1 MELQNKVALITG
13 GRRIGATLAADL
25 ARQGVDVGLSCH
37 RSADAMEA
45 AAVQVREIGRRALV
59 SKANIAEPTEVR
71 QLVADTVRA
80 FGRLDILINM
90 ASVYRQCSFD
100 NLTTDEWNGPMR
112 VDLAG
117 AYECAQAAV
126 PHMRRVGGGHI
137 ICFSDWTAASGRPR
151 YKGYV
156 PYYVAKRAVMGLTEA
171 LALELA
177 TDNILVNA
185 VAPGPI
191 IPPPELA
198 SPEVQE
204 VERITP
210 LGRWGGAGAISEVVI
225 GLLKTEF
232 VTGETIRVDGGRHI
246 R

>member
-71 QLVADTVRA
+71 QLVADTVKA

-100 NLTTDEWNGPMR
+100 NLTNR
-112 VDLAG
+112 
-117 AYECAQAAV
+117 
-126 PHMRRVGGGHI
+126 
-137 ICFSDWTAASGRPR
+137 
-151 YKGYV
+151 
-156 PYYVAKRAVMGLTEA
+156 
-171 LALELA
+171 
-177 TDNILVNA
+177 
-185 VAPGPI
+185 
-191 IPPPELA
+191 
-198 SPEVQE
+198 
-204 VERITP
+204 
-210 LGRWGGAGAISEVVI
+210 
-225 GLLKTEF
+225 
-232 VTGETIRVDGGRHI
+232 
-246 R
+246 